1 MTEHGK
7 GGIMPP
13 VSGVSIKVPSDLA
26 EEARDA
32 ASLADRSLTGQ
43 IEHWVKLGRAAE
55 LALRGSAAQALKS
68 GATDTKNQDSEEIA
82 DFLASLRTPGVAT
95 QLALASGFL
104 DDQVSYEPD
113 PQKAPRLGS
122 Q

>member
-1 MTEHGK
+1 
-7 GGIMPP
+7 MPP